1 MSNIID
7 MINNVGFP
15 IVCCVLMYYQNTKV
29 LDKMNDSIK
38 SNTIALNTL
47 IEKLDNVKSDT

>member
-15 IVCCVLMYYQNTKV
+15 IVCCVLMYYQNNKV

-47 IEKLDNVKSDT
+47 IEKLDNGKSDT